1 MLISATTG
9 YNFLDGNKP
18 YFQSEKLE
26 NLDFRIDKSV
36 CFNHSQRIS
45 EFFKNAI
52 HTDSLKPDQINH
64 DHSIFKPKGLVEHK
78 QNLYDFQDIENVIK
92 AFREWQTNNYL
103 NPKVLHAHGYN
114 LKGEPIEAT
123 WEAQNRFQ
131 SNRNIKPLS
140 EALYNYKGKGVF
152 LTLTVD
158 HSRNLQ
164 DAWKGIA
171 KRWNIFMRRL
181 IIEIRSAPGHKNFK
195 QSDLHYIWVLE
206 AQGNGYPHIHAL
218 FLGIDWLFWAG
229 NKYEWIKDNPHSK
242 NLKHFWKWGSVFVNA
257 TKKGE
262 NVKNPVSYLMK
273 YIRKTFDPYST
284 DSKRELT
291 QAMLWTFNKRSWNT
305 SRKILEY
312 LKYEKQEPKIK
323 FKLVSME
330 KFERLN
336 GQCTPFIRIVKTTD
350 NINNLH
356 HVIPPSPSAN
366 SECETY
372 SIEDLEYLTTLNQP
386 NHREYRAIVFL
397 MGAIEHHHHDQR
409 DQDFRYTIR
418 PDLPS
423 WKFPRK
429 KRKGS

>member
-1 MLISATTG
+1 MLLHTQSYDSIEP
-9 YNFLDGNKP
+9 NKAF
-18 YFQSEKLE
+18 YHSEKCDLS
-26 NLDFRIDKSV
+26 FRITKSV
-36 CFNHSQRIS
+36 CLDHSQRIS

-336 GQCTPFIRIVKTTD
+336 GQHTPYIRLIQT
-350 NINNLH
+350 
-356 HVIPPSPSAN
+356 PSPSIPSGFDN
-366 SECETY
+366 SINYYTVN
-372 SIEDLEYLTTLNQP
+372 DLDHLLTIP
-386 NHREYRAIVFL
+386 NPSYDESRAITFL
-397 MGAIEHHHHDQR
+397 MGMIEHHH
-409 DQDFRYTIR
+409 QDFRYYIR
-418 PDLPS
+418 PKYPS
-423 WKFPRK
+423 WNYPRK
-429 KRKGS
+429 KRKPGS